1 MRVKFQLSTIP
12 PAAPD
17 FKEIAIRHLHFLVR
31 ERRVG
36 GGGGVI
42 ERGRLVE
49 MLTSL

>member
-1 MRVKFQLSTIP
+1 LC
-12 PAAPD
+12 
-17 FKEIAIRHLHFLVR
+17 FLGGGGG
-31 ERRVG
+31 G